1 MSYTDQEIIENTQ
14 IWLEKAVIGLN
25 LCPFAKAPHVKG
37 QIRIAVSH
45 AKHLDAFLEDIDAEL
60 QKLLN
65 TPAEELETTLLVHP
79 DLFDDFLQFNDMLDL
94 ADRAI
99 TDNQADGVI
108 QIAPFHPEF
117 QFDGTDADDISNY
130 TNRSPYPTLH
140 LIREDSIEKAAQ
152 AFPDPAVIFERNM
165 NLLREMGHDGWDKL
179 GIPHVSGC
187 PVAHNREKN

>member
-1 MSYTDQEIIENTQ
+1 MSYTDQEIIEHTK

-45 AKHLDAFLEDIDAEL
+45 AKHLDAFLEDVDAEL
-60 QKLLN
+60 QKLLA
-65 TPAEELETTLLVHP
+65 TPAEALETTLLVHP

-99 TDNQADGVI
+99 ADNQADGVI
-108 QIAPFHPEF
+108 QIAPFHPDF
-117 QFDGTDADDISNY
+117 QFDGTNTDDITNY

-140 LIREDSIEKAAQ
+140 FIREDSIEKAAQ

-187 PVAHNREKN
+187 PVAHNQEKS